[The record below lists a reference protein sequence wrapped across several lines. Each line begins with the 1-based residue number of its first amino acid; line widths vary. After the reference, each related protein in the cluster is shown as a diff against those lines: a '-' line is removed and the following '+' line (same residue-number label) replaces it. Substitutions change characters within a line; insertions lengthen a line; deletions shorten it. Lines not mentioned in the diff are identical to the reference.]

1 MSALSVNEGA
11 AGVRA
16 RDAGCS
22 MPASNTPRLTVARVI
37 GTALRLFPR
46 PALCAHAW
54 KVIHALL
61 ACRTPLLG
69 AHRYH
74 CADCGKDHLVPHS
87 CRNRHCPGCQAAQSR
102 EWLER
107 QMLCLLPVPYFHV
120 VFTLP
125 HGLNALIAQ
134 NRRALHDLLFECVS
148 ATLLEFG
155 QNKFKTRL
163 GVTAVLHTW
172 GQAMLD
178 HHHLHC
184 IVTGGGLTAD
194 GNQWRGVRS
203 DYLFP
208 IRALSKVFRAKYR
221 DGLQRLFEEG
231 KLEFHGQLAGLAEVS
246 AFQRLKREA
255 LCKEWV
261 VYAKRPFA
269 GPEQVLRYLSLY
281 THRVAIGNGRLLA
294 LDAAARTVTF
304 GYTDYNADSQR
315 KVMTLGLDEFL
326 RRFCLHLL
334 PERFVK
340 IRHYGLLAN
349 RGRHERIEQARALL
363 PASAAPVIP
372 STKPAADCLTQ
383 EDKTATKSCPHC
395 GSARLSL
402 VDIYHKPHQIPEF
415 LLRAPEPENTT

>member
-1 MSALSVNEGA
+1 MNEG

-16 RDAGCS
+16 GDAGCFT
-22 MPASNTPRLTVARVI
+22 PAANVPRLTMARVI
-37 GTALRLFPR
+37 AAALRLFPK

-54 KVIHALL
+54 KVLNALL

-87 CRNRHCPGCQAAQSR
+87 CRNRHCPSCQAAQSH
-102 EWLER
+102 EWLAR
-107 QMLCLLPVPYFHV
+107 QMQCLLPVTYFHV

-125 HGLNALIAQ
+125 HTLNPLIAQ
-134 NRRALHDLLFECVS
+134 NRRVLHDLLFECVS

-184 IVTGGGLTAD
+184 IVTGGGLSAD
-194 GNQWRGVRS
+194 GSQWRGIRS
-203 DYLFP
+203 GYLFP
-208 IRALSKVFRAKYR
+208 IGALSKVFCAKYR

-231 KLEFHGQLAGLAEVS
+231 KLEFHGQLAGLAELS

-255 LCKEWV
+255 LRKEWV

-294 LDAAARTVTF
+294 LDTAARTVTF
-304 GYTDYNADSQR
+304 GYKDYAAGSQR
-315 KVMTLGLDEFL
+315 KVMPLGLDEFL
-326 RRFCLHLL
+326 RRFCLHIL
-334 PERFVK
+334 PEGFVK

-349 RGRHERIEQARALL
+349 RGRHERIEKARSLL
-363 PASAAPVIP
+363 PASAMPVMP
-372 STKPAADCLTQ
+372 KDKPAPASTTT
-383 EDKTATKSCPHC
+383 EDKAVVKSCPHC

-402 VDIYHKPHQIPEF
+402 VEIYYKPHQIPTA
-415 LLRAPEPENTT
+415 LLPKPAPQDST